1 LAQVAGT
8 CFPVPMDKRQ
18 TGHQT
23 VKQEGGAQ
31 LVRIG
36 GRAYRVRTQVV
47 VEEVDCDDAELNTE
61 VGRGADGSFEMRLS
75 EDDATS
81 IDKSE
86 QAILGT
92 CWPAMRNALSE
103 HLHAVSK
110 KKPKSGRS

>member
-1 LAQVAGT
+1 MAHPVLAW
-8 CFPVPMDKRQ
+8 FPVGMDK
-18 TGHQT
+18 HQA
-23 VKQEGGAQ
+23 VNQDVSSQ

-47 VEEVDCDDAELNTE
+47 VEEVDCDDTQASGE
-61 VGRGADGSFEMRLS
+61 VRQGAGGCFEMMLS

-92 CWPAMRNALSE
+92 CWPAMRNALSQ
-103 HLHAVSK
+103 HLHSVSK
-110 KKPKSGRS
+110 KKPKMP

>member
-1 LAQVAGT
+1 MGR
-8 CFPVPMDKRQ
+8 DE
-18 TGHQT
+18 T
-23 VKQEGGAQ
+23 VSQDGSAQ

-47 VEEVDCDDAELNTE
+47 VEEVDCHDAEKSSE
-61 VGRGADGSFEMRLS
+61 VRRDANGGFEMMLS
-75 EDDATS
+75 EQDASS

-103 HLHAVSK
+103 HLHGVSK
-110 KKPKSGRS
+110 KKPKRRQSVTGGR

>member
-1 LAQVAGT
+1 MGKPETIEQN
-8 CFPVPMDKRQ
+8 
-18 TGHQT
+18 
-23 VKQEGGAQ
+23 GATQ

-47 VEEVDCDDAELNTE
+47 IEEVDCDDVEVSAE
-61 VGRGADGSFEMRLS
+61 VKAGADGGFESMLS
-75 EDDATS
+75 EDDAVS

-92 CWPAMRNALSE
+92 AWPAMRSALAK

-110 KKPKSGRS
+110 KKPNMR